1 MTVGIVSYTVISVR
15 QACPWEWDSWET
27 SRGAGQHTFVFPMR
41 LRNRM
46 RVWECYWIVKLR
58 LYFWNF
64 KVNKF
69 CRFAC
74 LFVHV

>member
-27 SRGAGQHTFVFPMR
+27 SRGAGQHTFVFSMR

-46 RVWECYWIVKLR
+46 RV
-58 LYFWNF
+58 
-64 KVNKF
+64 
-69 CRFAC
+69 
-74 LFVHV
+74 